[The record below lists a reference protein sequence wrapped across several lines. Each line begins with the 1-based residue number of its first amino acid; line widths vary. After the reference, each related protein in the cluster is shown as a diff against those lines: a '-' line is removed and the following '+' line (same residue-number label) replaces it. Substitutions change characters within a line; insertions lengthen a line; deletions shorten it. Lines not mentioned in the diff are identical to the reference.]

1 MIQQPRPRGRRL
13 WSLAAWSLGIGLAW
27 LLLGQQYAGQPAVYL
42 DLTAGLPG
50 AATTHWQTSPP
61 SSPGTST
68 SRSTGTSPP
77 QQHSPATSPATSTGT
92 STRNSQAAARAV
104 AFALSQQGK
113 PYEFGAEG
121 PDTYD
126 CSGLTWRAWQHA
138 GLNWERM
145 SAAGQW
151 QWLQQHG
158 RDVAATQ
165 LHAGDLLFFANNP
178 TTPPRSTTSP
188 WRSATAAWSRRPRP
202 ESPSAWSRC
211 AGSTS
216 TPPPDPL
223 TDHPSPRSANQREH
237 AAMDQ
242 QPTPRSAAPPVI
254 QRLSEGEPVL
264 AFTVPNEPALAL
276 CPKGSTHPFLARGRR
291 VRDDHHRHLH
301 GPGRRLRRRQ
311 VRHVLSRP
319 RRRRPAPPRAHQYY
333 HVDLL

>member
-27 LLLGQQYAGQPAVYL
+27 LLLGQQYAGQPAVHL

-151 QWLQQHG
+151 QWLQQRSH
-158 RDVAATQ
+158 DVAATQ
-165 LHAGDLLFFANNP
+165 LHAG
-178 TTPPRSTTSP
+178 
-188 WRSATAAWSRRPRP
+188 RPVVLR
-202 ESPSAWSRC
+202 
-211 AGSTS
+211 
-216 TPPPDPL
+216 
-223 TDHPSPRSANQREH
+223 
-237 AAMDQ
+237 Q
-242 QPTPRSAAPPVI
+242 QPHDPA
-254 QRLSEGEPVL
+254 
-264 AFTVPNEPALAL
+264 TVHHVAMAI
-276 CPKGSTHPFLARGRR
+276 GHGRM
-291 VRDDHHRHLH
+291 VEA
-301 GPGRRLRRRQ
+301 
-311 VRHVLSRP
+311 
-319 RRRRPAPPRAHQYY
+319 PAPGIPVRLVPVRWIDFYAAARP
-333 HVDLL
+333 VN